1 MAPVK
6 EPFSCPNS
14 SLSSRCSGRA
24 AQFTA
29 TKGAFSRP
37 EWAWMKRAN
46 ISLPVPDSPEMSTVA
61 LDGATCRA
69 RARTRATDGWEPM
82 MDTSRGAPWGAG
94 RPAAGGGAGA
104 SSGSAAWIFSQVRGQ
119 SQ

>member
-61 LDGATCRA
+61 LDGATWRA

-82 MDTSRGAPWGAG
+82 MDSARGVPWATGLVGAK
-94 RPAAGGGAGA
+94 ADAGA
-104 SSGSAAWIFSQVRGQ
+104 SFGNTAWIFSQVRGQ